1 MLKSKRSCSK
11 YLVLK
16 TKDIFVIRGRWKY
29 RPVSD
34 ILFLAFSEHKKAVYF
49 FALLSL
55 NDSILGPFAFFERSV
70 SVNRS
75 IISVN
80 LILKPKI
87 FFDIILNF
95 QPRYSWIYLN
105 EIFEKK
111 PSEGI
116 GPNLSKLPFLFG
128 RWKWLFSN
136 EIARINV
143 LCWHVSFSAW
153 FIIIKKNP
161 EEFFYLKHRRIQNKK
176 EDFEYWFQIVGF

>member
-111 PSEGI
+111 PSEALKI
-116 GPNLSKLPFLFG
+116 VIFVWTMKMVIFEWNCENKCSLLTCHF
-128 RWKWLFSN
+128 
-136 EIARINV
+136 
-143 LCWHVSFSAW
+143 
-153 FIIIKKNP
+153 FILVYFHQK
-161 EEFFYLKHRRIQNKK
+161 
-176 EDFEYWFQIVGF
+176 

>member
-1 MLKSKRSCSK
+1 MR
-11 YLVLK
+11 
-16 TKDIFVIRGRWKY
+16 
-29 RPVSD
+29 
-34 ILFLAFSEHKKAVYF
+34 FL
-49 FALLSL
+49 
-55 NDSILGPFAFFERSV
+55 R
-70 SVNRS
+70 
-75 IISVN
+75 
-80 LILKPKI
+80 
-87 FFDIILNF
+87 
-95 QPRYSWIYLN
+95 
-105 EIFEKK
+105 KK

-176 EDFEYWFQIVGF
+176 EDFEYWFQWILISNRWFLAKLWTTLEISRNVWKFVLWNIENNGIMIERSFNGSRRLWHEQKKWSQTDGHFKVIWVRQIILRT